1 MPNLFAYGTLMC
13 DDIMYEVT
21 GCYPDSV
28 YAVLHGYS
36 RRSVKG
42 EHYPALVSDRHG
54 RVEGLV
60 YRDVPALA
68 WERTDRYEGEM
79 YFRQQVQTEL
89 CDGEILIAETY
100 VFRPEFDALLEQ
112 AEWDLDEFLK
122 RGKEHFLMHYRGFMS
137 LKE

>member
-1 MPNLFAYGTLMC
+1 MC
-13 DDIMYEVT
+13 DDIMYDVS
-21 GCYPDSV
+21 GCSPESV
-28 YAVLHGYS
+28 SAILDGYS
-36 RRSVKG
+36 RMSVKG
-42 EHYPALVSDRHG
+42 EHYPALVPDQHG

-60 YRDVPALA
+60 YRDLPTLA
-68 WERTDRYEGEM
+68 WKRMDRYEGEM

-89 CDGEILIAETY
+89 HDGEILIAETY

-112 AEWDLDEFLK
+112 YEWDLDKFLK